1 MKSFKFSTF
10 FAAVALLSA
19 STQWRKLKSLLL
31 QALEI
36 TFYAL
41 HCNVTVIFHQKDIC
55 AEKREVVTM
64 TTTISYVS

>member
-1 MKSFKFSTF
+1 MKSYKFSTF

-19 STQWRKLKSLLL
+19 STQWRKLKSLL

-55 AEKREVVTM
+55 AEKKR
-64 TTTISYVS
+64 